1 MLGLFKKKKTP
12 EQLVQT
18 LLDALVELDEKQG
31 AEEEV
36 STLSPPLTFWTW
48 KVHLNFDFAD

>member
-36 STLSPPLTFWTW
+36 STSP
-48 KVHLNFDFAD
+48 HH